1 MAELYFPEE
10 SARFWALLGQLS
22 GAKVAVLGHMR
33 PDGDCIGSQVAL
45 CRLLRTAGAEAVCV
59 NHHAVPANLRSFVGD
74 TPFFE
79 EKDFCWD
86 GQVAVCVDCAD
97 VTRVGRE
104 LLAMFPRIAGNIDHH
119 ISNTLYAEENIVLPD
134 TAAACHMLAAF
145 ALDNALEIDARTAQA
160 LYVGIVTDTG
170 QFKYP
175 STTAEVLEIAAE
187 LVRLGASPRQT
198 TDALYEHDSF
208 GRIELLQRFLAS
220 LHLHAGGR
228 ICLGEIPQGTFAA
241 TGTSREDTEGLVD
254 YPRCIEGVDVAVLL
268 EEMEDGVKGS
278 LRAKETR
285 FRLDQL
291 AKLLNG
297 GGHALAAG
305 FNLPGATLAGDR
317 ARIVEIITRHLAAS
331 DAAVANK

>member
-10 SARFWALLGQLS
+10 SARFRALLERLR

-45 CRLLRTAGAEAVCV
+45 CRLLRAEGVEAICV
-59 NHHAVPANLRSFVGD
+59 NHHAIPANLRVFVGD

-79 EKDFCWD
+79 ERDFLWG
-86 GQVAVCVDCAD
+86 GQEAVCVDCAD
-97 VTRVGRE
+97 GTRIGKD
-104 LLAMFPRIAGNIDHH
+104 LLALFPRVVGNIDHH
-119 ISNTLYAEENIVLPD
+119 ISNTRYAEENIVLPD
-134 TAAACHMLAAF
+134 TAAACQMLAAF
-145 ALDNALEIDARTAQA
+145 ALDNGLAIDPTTARA

-175 STTAEVLEIAAE
+175 STTAEVLEIAAR
-187 LVRLGASPRQT
+187 LIRLGASPQWT

-220 LHLHAGGR
+220 LRLYADGR
-228 ICLGEIPQGTFAA
+228 ICIGEIPLGTFGE
-241 TGTSREDTEGLVD
+241 TGTNREDTEGLVD

-268 EEMEDGVKGS
+268 EEMPDGVKGS
-278 LRAKETR
+278 LRAKNTR
-285 FRLDQL
+285 YRVDQL

-305 FNLPGATLAGDR
+305 FNLSGATLAGDR
-317 ARIVEIITRHLAAS
+317 SRIVETIAKHLTAS
-331 DAAVANK
+331 DAMVANK